1 MIETSRGRIVMLVDN
16 DVDRDSRVQK
26 AAKSAA
32 ERGWDVVLLGQ
43 KRLGPRTEWTLGGS
57 RVKLIKVQSPLR
69 HRRHLLRRAP
79 LRAPLSYGRPV
90 LARYRK
96 QLIRAQKAD
105 LQIKRVISQAK
116 DAGPVSAQLSRAWFF
131 LRRARLAIF
140 GRWVV
145 LRARKTI
152 ELDDRRKAMTS
163 HLDRFTTAFWC
174 KAMGKRSWRRLDPH
188 LWDWE
193 LAFGPEIDDLKPDI
207 IHANDFRMLGIGARA
222 TLRARAAGRD
232 TKLVW
237 DAHEFLPG
245 IKPWN
250 SHPRWHISQCAQER
264 EYAPIA
270 DTVVT
275 VSEGLGDL
283 LIQEH
288 GLTTR
293 PTVVLNAPDV
303 ASIDGPLT
311 SPDIRTACGLEPGV
325 PLLVYSGAAAPQR
338 GLDIM
343 IEGLPQMPEAHIALV
358 VPKHDSDYMLALL
371 ARAKEL
377 GVSDRVH
384 LVDYV
389 PVQEIVP
396 SLATADIGVHPPH
409 HWPNH
414 EISLG
419 TKFFEYSHARLPI
432 VVSDVK
438 SMSEKVIETG
448 QGEVFIAEDLE
459 SYVRAVRAVLADPQ
473 RYRSVYD
480 TSDVLEDWTWESQAD
495 ILDRVYSELKP
506 EASQ

>member
-1 MIETSRGRIVMLVDN
+1 MIEASRGRIVMLVDN

-32 ERGWDVVLLGQ
+32 ERGWDVVLLGER
-43 KRLGPRTEWTLGGS
+43 RLGPRSEWTLGGS
-57 RVKLIKVQSPLR
+57 RVKLIKVKGPLR
-69 HRRHLLRRAP
+69 HRRHFLRRAP

-96 QLIRAQKAD
+96 QLVRAQKVD
-105 LQIKRVISQAK
+105 LQTQRAISQAE
-116 DAGPVSAQLSRAWFF
+116 DAGPVSTRFSRAWFF
-131 LRRARLAIF
+131 LQRARLALY
-140 GRWVV
+140 GRWVG

-152 ELDDRRKAMTS
+152 ELEDRRKAMTS
-163 HLDRFTTAFWC
+163 PLDRFTTAFWY
-174 KAMGKRSWRRLDPH
+174 KTMGKRSWRRLDPV

-193 LAFGPEIDDLKPDI
+193 LAYGPEIDELKPDI
-207 IHANDFRMLGIGARA
+207 IHANDFRMLGVGARA

-245 IKPWN
+245 IKPW
-250 SHPRWHISQCAQER
+250 SPHPRWHKAQCAHER

-270 DTVVT
+270 DAVVT

-283 LIQEH
+283 LIEEH

-293 PTVVLNAPDV
+293 PTVVLNAPDI

-311 SPDIRTACGLEPGV
+311 TPDIRMACGLEQGV

-343 IEGLPQMPEAHIALV
+343 VEGLPHVPEAHIALV
-358 VPKHDSDYMLALL
+358 VPRNDSGYILDLL
-371 ARAKEL
+371 DRAGEL
-377 GVSDRVH
+377 EVLDRVH
-384 LVDYV
+384 LVPYV
-389 PVQEIVP
+389 PVEEIVP
-396 SLATADIGVHPPH
+396 FLATADIGVHPPH

-438 SMSEKVIETG
+438 SMSEMVLETG
-448 QGEVFIAEDLE
+448 QGEVFVAEDLKD
-459 SYVRAVRAVLADPQ
+459 YIRAIKAVLADPQ
-473 RYRSVYD
+473 HYRSAYE
-480 TSDVLEDWTWESQAD
+480 TTDVLEDWTWESQAD

-506 EASQ
+506 GASQ